1 MAPRLSAILA
11 LVLLLGI
18 PGPTEASTIP
28 AFARRYRT
36 SCSTCHTAAPKLNPL
51 GEAFRL
57 NGYRF
62 PINDKLF
69 RKDDPVSLGA
79 EPWKELWPRAIWPG
93 ELAESVP
100 LAMRITNDVTAVRNA
115 GANTRTSF
123 RFPDEIY
130 LLGAADFGDGI
141 AAFLETEWT
150 RDSGFEVKQAKVQFE
165 LSGAPDDAPGASLN
179 LGVGQQNLYLFTFT
193 DRQIDRAGRVKF
205 AWQNFRYSDVILRR
219 PSTADSLRS
228 TNSFNLGGTQPAIEL
243 NGVGWGRLYYG
254 VGVAQGAGGL
264 SEDNNDVK
272 DVFYKLRYKFGG
284 LGLDG
289 RYADGDGPIPG
300 TGGQLLENSLTLETF
315 GYFGAEPLSDTE
327 DDHYRSFGVNARA
340 LLGRL
345 DIGVGWVAGSD
356 DDPWGLDSGGMS
368 FTSLLGKAEYLFYPW
383 LIGSVKV
390 DNLDVDLPDA
400 ILAAGFSGG
409 ADETRIIPGII
420 ALIRPNVRAVA
431 ELEVFTQFESGDLQD
446 LSRPRGLW
454 LRLDVAF

>member
-1 MAPRLSAILA
+1 MAPRLTAVVA
-11 LVLLLGI
+11 FVLLVGF
-18 PGPTEASTIP
+18 PGALEASAIP

-36 SCSTCHTAAPKLNPL
+36 SCSTCHYAAPKLNPL

-79 EPWKELWPRAIWPG
+79 KPWKELWPRAIWPG

-100 LAMRITNDVTAVRNA
+100 LSLRITNDVTAVRNA
-115 GANTRTSF
+115 GGKRRTSF

-150 RDSGFEVKQAKVQFE
+150 RESGLEVKQAKVQFE
-165 LSGAPDDAPGASLN
+165 LSGVPGDAPGASLN

-219 PSTADSLRS
+219 PATADSLRS
-228 TNSFNLGGTQPAIEL
+228 TNSFNLGSTQPAIEL

-254 VGVAQGAGGL
+254 IGIAQGAGGL
-264 SEDNNDVK
+264 NEDNNDVK
-272 DVFYKLRYKFGG
+272 DVFYKLRYKIGG

-289 RYADGDGPIPG
+289 RYDDGAGPLLG
-300 TGGQLLENSLTLETF
+300 GGGQLLEHSLTLETF
-315 GYFGAEPLSDTE
+315 GYFGAEPLNETE
-327 DDHYRSFGVNARA
+327 DDRYRSFGVNARA

-345 DIGVGWVAGSD
+345 DIGFGWVAGSD

-368 FTSLLGKAEYLFYPW
+368 YTSLLGKAEFLFYPW

-390 DNLDVDLPDA
+390 DNLKVDLPDSV
-400 ILAAGFSGG
+400 LAAGFSGG
-409 ADETRIIPGII
+409 GNETRVVPGII

-431 ELEVFTQFESGDLQD
+431 ELELFTRFESGDVLAISASGY
-446 LSRPRGLW
+446 LSKAWTVP
-454 LRLDVAF
+454 